1 MHDYI
6 TRLSSLSRLNK
17 VVVQLILD
25 AILIAVSFVLA
36 MGVRLESLRFLAD
49 PAYAFVILTVTV
61 VTLAVFWFGDLY
73 RILTRFLTGHVL
85 ISIGIGA
92 VASATVLY
100 LTCLAF
106 GVFLPRSVPVMHA
119 AFVFLSVGGL
129 RFTAR
134 HILRSTNHT
143 SKRPVIIY
151 GAGEAGLQ
159 LLTALSHGLEYLPVA
174 LVDDDEKLHNMM
186 VGGLRVVEGKQIV
199 RLIQKTGAKEVLL
212 AMPSIKRTRRR
223 AIVAELQELNLE
235 IKTIP
240 GMSDIVS
247 GKAEISDLH
256 DVTAEDLL
264 GRDPVPADPD
274 LMRQNIASKVV
285 MVSGAGGSIGSELC
299 RQILDHEPSTL
310 LLYEVSEFA
319 LYTIYAELSATTEK
333 LQRQIQIVPILG
345 SLQHTRRLEKVIE
358 TFGVQTIY
366 HAAA

>member
-61 VTLAVFWFGDLY
+61 VTLVVFWFGDLY

-119 AFVFLSVGGL
+119 AFVFLTVGGL

-134 HILRSTNHT
+134 HILRSTNHA

-159 LLTALSHGLEYLPVA
+159 LLTALSHGREYLPVA

-186 VGGLRVVEGKQIV
+186 VGGLRVVEGKQIH

-223 AIVAELQELNLE
+223 E
-235 IKTIP
+235 IACKFRH
-240 GMSDIVS
+240 S
-247 GKAEISDLH
+247 L
-256 DVTAEDLL
+256 
-264 GRDPVPADPD
+264 
-274 LMRQNIASKVV
+274 
-285 MVSGAGGSIGSELC
+285 
-299 RQILDHEPSTL
+299 
-310 LLYEVSEFA
+310 FA
-319 LYTIYAELSATTEK
+319 
-333 LQRQIQIVPILG
+333 
-345 SLQHTRRLEKVIE
+345 
-358 TFGVQTIY
+358 FC
-366 HAAA
+366 